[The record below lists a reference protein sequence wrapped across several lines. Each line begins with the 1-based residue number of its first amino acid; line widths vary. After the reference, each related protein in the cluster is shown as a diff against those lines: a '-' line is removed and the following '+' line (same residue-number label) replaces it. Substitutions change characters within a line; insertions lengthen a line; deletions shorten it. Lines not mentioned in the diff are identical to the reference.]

1 MHFPKA
7 DDQQQADNCLL
18 MARGDDISP
27 HWLVYEV
34 ARDFLSVPR
43 TFAVVAIYSDYEFE
57 WHEAGVMTENEQ
69 GITQLKAEPDPSSD
83 PEQPS
88 DLDCWRITLPRMKL
102 DVWGSL
108 QLKTTLYGT
117 ASATEALIRV
127 LSADAL
133 GAGSVFSGEK

>member
-57 WHEAGVMTENEQ
+57 WHEAEAMAENEQ
-69 GITQLKAEPDPSSD
+69 GILQVKAE
-83 PEQPS
+83 
-88 DLDCWRITLPRMKL
+88 LDCWRITLPRMKL

-108 QLKTTLYGT
+108 QLKTTLYGA

-133 GAGSVFSGEK
+133 GAGAGSVFGGEK

>member
-57 WHEAGVMTENEQ
+57 WLEAEDMAENEH
-69 GITQLKAEPDPSSD
+69 GITSVNIEGGAQ
-83 PEQPS
+83 QPS

-108 QLKTTLYGT
+108 QLKTTLYGA

-133 GAGSVFSGEK
+133 GAGSALSEEK